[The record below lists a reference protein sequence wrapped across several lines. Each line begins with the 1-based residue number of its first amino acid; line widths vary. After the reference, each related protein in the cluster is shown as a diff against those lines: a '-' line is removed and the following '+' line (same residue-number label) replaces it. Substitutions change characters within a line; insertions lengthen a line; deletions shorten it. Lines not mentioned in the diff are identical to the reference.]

1 MELQGLVRRF
11 VDPNSDYVSS
21 GIAYNSNDLFVL
33 YQNLVYSLYRDFGKD
48 YDISHITL
56 S

>member
-11 VDPNSDYVSS
+11 ADLNNGYVSS

-33 YQNLVYSLYRDFGKD
+33 YQNLIYSLYRDFGKD